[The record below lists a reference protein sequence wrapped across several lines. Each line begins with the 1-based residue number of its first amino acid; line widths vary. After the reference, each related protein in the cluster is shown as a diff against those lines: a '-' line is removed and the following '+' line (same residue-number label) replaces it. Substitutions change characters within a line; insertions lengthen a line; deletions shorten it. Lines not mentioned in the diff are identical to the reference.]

1 MNLTEQTKSAKALK
15 IEMTKP
21 KQHVKAR
28 TSDDV

>member
-1 MNLTEQTKSAKALK
+1 MNLTEQTKSAIALQ

-28 TSDDV
+28 TSCDV